1 MKQSITNDIDFTPK
15 ILNSCLKK
23 SSNIWHLYCYNFPYF
38 YPACNLTAF
47 LLIIT
52 YLSVLV
58 QCLQFKLCDQF
69 PHSFLYREAIVD
81 HQGDFIIHRGNGDC
95 ELVGHLKQIKNYM

>member
-1 MKQSITNDIDFTPK
+1 MSF
-15 ILNSCLKK
+15 
-23 SSNIWHLYCYNFPYF
+23 HYPYST
-38 YPACNLTAF
+38 CNLTAF

-69 PHSFLYREAIVD
+69 PHSFLYCQAIVD
-81 HQGDFIIHRGNGDC
+81 HQRNFIIHRGNGDC
-95 ELVGHLKQIKNYM
+95 ELVGHLKQIKITCKACLSREPLTSKSQELSYR